1 MQDWITVKRLYKNG
15 VRKKQ
20 IAKQL
25 NMSRNTVK
33 RLIKAKEEPRYNR
46 DNYPS
51 KTDPYQELIME
62 WYLNQEYR
70 FIGTRIF
77 RELKKL
83 GYTGSISPVYR
94 FLKKLEGEKQ
104 RIPLK
109 ATLRIETPPGEQAQ
123 FDWAEYDIVIDK
135 AITKVY
141 CFSMVMSFS
150 RDKRILFSL
159 SCDSEAIFQAIQ
171 ELFDEF
177 GGITQE
183 LIIDNPKA
191 LVAEHIQGKEPKYN
205 LDTLRMATHMG
216 LELNACAPYRA
227 GTKGK
232 VERPFNY
239 IEEQFIK
246 GNTFSSMAALNKAGK
261 EFLGDWC
268 RQKHGTT
275 KRIPKEAFK
284 EEIPCLLPLPT
295 KHFFNTS
302 FETRKVSLD
311 SLISVNGNKYSVPV
325 RYVDK
330 TAQFVIFYGYRLEIY
345 DMKSN
350 IIATH
355 EIQSDTSETTR
366 NDLHYAE
373 ITVKTPKSISEIKR
387 RFTATF
393 SRGAEYLERANR
405 RIQQPSYHARQI
417 LKHQELYTIE
427 SLELILGYCIDNN
440 IFEIDDIKET
450 LKVKAVEILLGNFG
464 EEIAAGTQSNPDL
477 VRDLSYYEGGGQF

>member
-1 MQDWITVKRLYKNG
+1 MQDWIAVKRLHKNG
-15 VRKKQ
+15 VRKLQ

-25 NMSRNTVK
+25 NMARNTVK
-33 RLIKAKEEPRYNR
+33 RLLKAKEEPRYNR
-46 DNYPS
+46 EHYPS
-51 KTDPYQELIME
+51 KVDPYQELIME
-62 WYLNQEYR
+62 WYLSPKYR

-94 FLKKLEGEKQ
+94 FLKKLEGERQK
-104 RIPLK
+104 IPLK

-123 FDWAEYDIVIDK
+123 FDWAEYDVVIDK
-135 AITKVY
+135 TITKVY
-141 CFSMVMSFS
+141 CFSLVMAFS

-159 SCDSEAIFQAIQ
+159 SCDSEAIFQGIQ

-191 LVAEHIQGKEPKYN
+191 LVVEHLQGKEPKYN
-205 LDTLRMATHMG
+205 LDALRMATHMG

-227 GTKGK
+227 RTKGK

-246 GNTFSSMAALNKAGK
+246 GNTFSSMAALNEAGK
-261 EFLGDWC
+261 DFVRDWC

-275 KRIPKEAFK
+275 KRIPEEAFK
-284 EEIPCLLPLPT
+284 EEIPCLSPLPE

-311 SLISVNGNKYSVPV
+311 SLISVHGNKYSVPV
-325 RYVDK
+325 KYVDK
-330 TAQFVIFYGYRLEIY
+330 TVQFKIFYGYRLEIY

-350 IIATH
+350 LIASH
-355 EIQSDTSETTR
+355 EIHNDNSGTTR

-373 ITVKTPKSISEIKR
+373 ITVRTPKSIPEIKR
-387 RFTATF
+387 KFTATF
-393 SRGAEYLERANR
+393 SRGAEYLEKASR

-417 LKHQELYTIE
+417 LKLQELYTVE
-427 SLELILGYCIDNN
+427 SLELILGYCIDHN

-450 LKVKAVEILLGNFG
+450 LKVKAVEILIGNLG
-464 EEIAAGTQSNPDL
+464 EEIAAGTQANPDL
-477 VRDLSYYEGGGQF
+477 VRDLSYYGGGGQF